1 MPPGR
6 PARGAPQARRA
17 AAQPPPGPGEA
28 RGKVKPPG
36 QQAASA
42 RSAGAQALFRS
53 APRRGAAPGARSAIR
68 RWRGGLDR
76 GLGCQQALSLDGKGR
91 KGPPARGMASDVSDE
106 SEEAPAPPPRKSRRT
121 APASETASEQ
131 AEEPV
136 EPVVGPR
143 RGARGRQPTREWD
156 DGEEAAAG
164 LRAPRGKT
172 ARTQPRLSRLRP
184 RSPGP
189 HAWRLN
195 GVGSTGQR
203 PRSLTTARRAG
214 SPVAQGTDRGAL
226 HPHRPARRKQQPTR
240 SAASAAGRRRRQPKA
255 AALGTRRW
263 RAPHQIQRWR
273 RAGRRGPP
281 RGATPAPPAAKSCCR
296 RHPAMKRTW
305 RGARA
310 SGSRSLVAK
319 RRARLPTAAALHAAA
334 TTSAARRLACRR
346 APPHCVQPPR
356 WMTRPRPA
364 VLRPPAAA
372 LHHMDNAGGR
382 SRKAGECAWLPAP
395 AAPGDQAGQGGQGS
409 GGGSGRAARGGRAYP
424 TGAAFWPGSTA
435 AACSMVGGRGRVRG
449 GGAVPRAVLL

>member
-1 MPPGR
+1 
-6 PARGAPQARRA
+6 
-17 AAQPPPGPGEA
+17 
-28 RGKVKPPG
+28 
-36 QQAASA
+36 
-42 RSAGAQALFRS
+42 
-53 APRRGAAPGARSAIR
+53 
-68 RWRGGLDR
+68 
-76 GLGCQQALSLDGKGR
+76 
-91 KGPPARGMASDVSDE
+91 MASDVSDE

-203 PRSLTTARRAG
+203 PRSLTAARRAG

-226 HPHRPARRKQQPTR
+226 HPRRPAHRIRRHVR

-255 AALGTRRW
+255 AARGTRRW
-263 RAPHQIQRWR
+263 RAPHQTQRWR

-296 RHPAMKRTW
+296 LHPAMMKRT
-305 RGARA
+305 RLG
-310 SGSRSLVAK
+310 GGHRSAPLAEK
-319 RRARLPTAAALHAAA
+319 RRACT
-334 TTSAARRLACRR
+334 
-346 APPHCVQPPR
+346 
-356 WMTRPRPA
+356 
-364 VLRPPAAA
+364 PAAA
-372 LHHMDNAGGR
+372 VFIACGAHYNRRPPPRMPL
-382 SRKAGECAWLPAP
+382 
-395 AAPGDQAGQGGQGS
+395 
-409 GGGSGRAARGGRAYP
+409 RAAILRAATPYSPGG
-424 TGAAFWPGSTA
+424 
-435 AACSMVGGRGRVRG
+435 
-449 GGAVPRAVLL
+449 